1 MVVEI
6 EQGRMD
12 GTAAD
17 DGGAGAGAEEQGAP
31 ALRRIPNGDGGFL
44 ISTKVRRCARSTL
57 HALFALSV
65 VFPVGN
71 GPERRGPG
79 GAVHVST

>member
-1 MVVEI
+1 
-6 EQGRMD
+6 MD

-57 HALFALSV
+57 SSLSRWCCRL
-65 VFPVGN
+65 VGSA
-71 GPERRGPG
+71 GGGG
-79 GAVHVST
+79 GAGGVFTA

>member
-1 MVVEI
+1 
-6 EQGRMD
+6 MD

-17 DGGAGAGAEEQGAP
+17 DGGAGAAAS
-31 ALRRIPNGDGGFL
+31 AAMATLDGGFL
-44 ISTKVRRCARSTL
+44 ISTQVRRCARSTL

-65 VFPVGN
+65 VLPVGN